1 MWRNVVNIFEK
12 HLLKPATT
20 VDHGEFYE
28 VELMVLAAH
37 LGSASTKKPVVFVE
51 IAHCEGAQMSRSLA

>member
-1 MWRNVVNIFEK
+1 
-12 HLLKPATT
+12 
-20 VDHGEFYE
+20 
-28 VELMVLAAH
+28 MVLAAH